1 MIYVLD
7 RPSWKYRDLFVKIIG
22 LLVNMSIAYN
32 VLVLNGIESDLR
44 SYFYVV
50 ENKKQTFYVEH
61 LNIAF

>member
-1 MIYVLD
+1 
-7 RPSWKYRDLFVKIIG
+7 
-22 LLVNMSIAYN
+22 MSIAYN